1 MKYNKNNNIY
11 PIICSSYANLDMTLD
26 IWIKFTSHLKPEEKE
41 ILEKFKSKTI
51 GTINS
56 VDFEQYLQI
65 KKRLWKTCLFKKYQN
80 KKCSKEEIHEVIS
93 FMHSPLEDF
102 MIERLTE
109 SEKQEADFYLLQMN
123 TLEELKEYQEKKQ
136 KDYINLSISE
146 AYVLFKVKEKI
157 YDLEQDF
164 CQKRQ
169 SR

>member
-1 MKYNKNNNIY
+1 
-11 PIICSSYANLDMTLD
+11 
-26 IWIKFTSHLKPEEKE
+26 
-41 ILEKFKSKTI
+41 
-51 GTINS
+51 
-56 VDFEQYLQI
+56 
-65 KKRLWKTCLFKKYQN
+65 
-80 KKCSKEEIHEVIS
+80 
-93 FMHSPLEDF
+93 MHSPLEDF

-109 SEKQEADFYLLQMN
+109 SEKQEADFYLSQMN

-164 CQKRQ
+164 YQKRQ

>member
-1 MKYNKNNNIY
+1 
-11 PIICSSYANLDMTLD
+11 
-26 IWIKFTSHLKPEEKE
+26 
-41 ILEKFKSKTI
+41 
-51 GTINS
+51 
-56 VDFEQYLQI
+56 
-65 KKRLWKTCLFKKYQN
+65 
-80 KKCSKEEIHEVIS
+80 
-93 FMHSPLEDF
+93 MHSPLEDF